1 MTRIDFYILPD
12 VDSESKFRFACR
24 LAHRA
29 IADGGQAHVR
39 TASAEETAVLDA
51 LMWIY
56 PEGRFLPHTTEDNDQ
71 SLVRIGHEE
80 PPPGQDELLINLG
93 NDVPAYFD
101 RYQRCVRGGAGAG
114 SERGACALQPIPP
127 ARLSAAPSR
136 AGRLGNGALKV
147 PHSRGLRPRAFSC
160 EGCPSPLSGPGPALR
175 SCNNRSR
182 SLALPEA
189 FIP

>member
-1 MTRIDFYILPD
+1 MTRVDFYILPD

-101 RYQRCVRGGAGAG
+101 RYQRVCEVV
-114 SERGACALQPIPP
+114 P
-127 ARLSAAPSR
+127 APEVD
-136 AGRLGNGALKV
+136 AGRARY
-147 PHSRGLRPRAFSC
+147 SQYRRRGY
-160 EGCPSPLSGPGPALR
+160 PLHHHELDDWETAR
-175 SCNNRSR
+175 
-182 SLALPEA
+182 
-189 FIP
+189 

>member
-56 PEGRFLPHTTEDNDQ
+56 PEGRFLPHATADDHQALSSSEGHPRAALSSEGHPRAPGLNAM
-71 SLVRIGHEE
+71 VRIGHEE
-80 PPPGQDELLINLG
+80 PPPGPDELLINLG
-93 NDVPAYFD
+93 CDVPAFFD
-101 RYQRCVRGGAGAG
+101 RFQRVCEVV
-114 SERGACALQPIPP
+114 P
-127 ARLSAAPSR
+127 APEVD
-136 AGRLGNGALKV
+136 AGRARY
-147 PHSRGLRPRAFSC
+147 SQYRQRGY
-160 EGCPSPLSGPGPALR
+160 PLHHHELDDW
-175 SCNNRSR
+175 
-182 SLALPEA
+182 E
-189 FIP
+189 